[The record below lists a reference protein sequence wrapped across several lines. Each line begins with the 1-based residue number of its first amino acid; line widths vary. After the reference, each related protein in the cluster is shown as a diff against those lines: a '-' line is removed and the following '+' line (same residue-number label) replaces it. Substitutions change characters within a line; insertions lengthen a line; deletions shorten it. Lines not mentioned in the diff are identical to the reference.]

1 MSTSP
6 ETSERVDDRLVSVIS
21 RWLARHLPDDELRR
35 ELAAVE
41 PGQLEPEQAEAI
53 EELRFELRETRQ
65 RAELEMV
72 ARETLEALAL
82 GG

>member
-6 ETSERVDDRLVSVIS
+6 ETIRAEDRMVTAIS
-21 RWLARHLPDDELRR
+21 RWLARHSDDAELRR
-35 ELAAVE
+35 ELEHGVDE
-41 PGQLEPEQAEAI
+41 LDPGQAEAV
-53 EELRFELRETRQ
+53 EELARTLDELGP
-65 RAELEMV
+65 RADVEMV

>member
-1 MSTSP
+1 MSTIP
-6 ETSERVDDRLVSVIS
+6 EKTQEEDRVVATVS
-21 RWLARHLPDDELRR
+21 RWLARHLADEELRW
-35 ELAAVE
+35 ELERVS
-41 PGQLEPEQAEAI
+41 PGELGTDQAEAV
-53 EELRFELRETRQ
+53 EELRFELGEERD